1 MYEPE
6 EIKEFPLPQ
15 AERGE
20 GNEGMKIEGAA
31 KRINIYIGHSD
42 RWHGQPLYN
51 AIVQRARQEGLAG
64 ASVVQGIEGFGA
76 NSRVHTASLLDLSTD
91 LPIKIEIVDTAERI
105 ERFLPLLD
113 EMVTEGLITIE
124 DCEVIKYVHDPS
136 GR

>member
-1 MYEPE
+1 
-6 EIKEFPLPQ
+6 
-15 AERGE
+15 
-20 GNEGMKIEGAA
+20 MKIEGAA
-31 KRINIYIGHSD
+31 RRINIYIGHSD

-51 AIVQRARQEGLAG
+51 AIVLRARQEGLAG
-64 ASVVQGIEGFGA
+64 ASVVQGIEGYGA

-105 ERFLPLLD
+105 ARFLPLLD

-136 GR
+136 GRP